1 MPLST
6 RRPATEKSRLL
17 QELRESVPPLKR
29 LNADIEA
36 SLYRKM
42 KAQAVKEDRTLSEIT
57 RELWLEYLRKHS
69 AE

>member
-6 RRPATEKSRLL
+6 QRPSAEKRRLL
-17 QELRESVPPLKR
+17 EELRESAPPLKR

>member
-6 RRPATEKSRLL
+6 RRPTTEKSRLL
-17 QELRESVPPLKR
+17 EELRQTAPPMRR
-29 LNADIEA
+29 LNTDIEA
-36 SLYRKM
+36 ALYRRM

-57 RELWLEYLRKHS
+57 RELWLEYLGKHS